1 LIIDICLFFFILVLL
16 FSHRHPHRCPFDL
29 FKKGRTGRFWRQRS
43 EGDGEESPMNWV
55 VYCIICGSSYVY
67 ESGQDL
73 PEICPLC
80 STRERKEGK
89 KLLKKEKKKKEVI
102 AISTSEFK
110 NRKVVK
116 TLGMV
121 SHEHIFGI
129 NLDGT
134 DLKKFNREISV
145 SWAEKVNEGRDLAIS
160 SIEDKALDLGGN
172 AVVGTDITY
181 NVLGT
186 HSGMVMMLVAAKG
199 TAVVV
204 E

>member
-1 LIIDICLFFFILVLL
+1 
-16 FSHRHPHRCPFDL
+16 
-29 FKKGRTGRFWRQRS
+29 
-43 EGDGEESPMNWV
+43 MNWV
-55 VYCIICGSSYVY
+55 VYCTICGGSYVY

-80 STRERKEGK
+80 SSRERREGRK
-89 KLLKKEKKKKEVI
+89 PLKKEKKRKEVI

-116 TLGMV
+116 TLGIV

-129 NLDGT
+129 NLDGA
-134 DLKKFNREISV
+134 DMRRFNREVAV
-145 SWAEKVNEGRDLAIS
+145 SWAEKVNEGRDLAIN
-160 SIEDKALDLGGN
+160 SIEDKTAEMGGN
-172 AVVGTDITY
+172 AVVGVDITY
-181 NVLGT
+181 NVLET
-186 HSGMVMMLVAAKG
+186 QSGIVMMLVVAKG

>member
-1 LIIDICLFFFILVLL
+1 
-16 FSHRHPHRCPFDL
+16 
-29 FKKGRTGRFWRQRS
+29 
-43 EGDGEESPMNWV
+43 MNWV
-55 VYCIICGSSYVY
+55 VYCTLCGGSYVY

-73 PEICPLC
+73 PEMCPLC
-80 STRERKEGK
+80 ANRERKDGK
-89 KLLKKEKKKKEVI
+89 KPLKKEKKKKEIV

-116 TLGMV
+116 TLGIV

-129 NLDGT
+129 NLDGA
-134 DLKKFNREISV
+134 DLRKFNREV
-145 SWAEKVNEGRDLAIS
+145 ALSWSEKLNEGRDLAIS
-160 SIEDKALDLGGN
+160 SIEEKTVELGGN
-172 AVVGTDITY
+172 AVVGVDISY

-186 HSGMVMMLVAAKG
+186 HSGIVMMLVAAKG

>member
-1 LIIDICLFFFILVLL
+1 
-16 FSHRHPHRCPFDL
+16 
-29 FKKGRTGRFWRQRS
+29 
-43 EGDGEESPMNWV
+43 MNWV
-55 VYCIICGSSYVY
+55 VYCTLCGSSYVY

-73 PEICPLC
+73 PEVCPLC
-80 STRERKEGK
+80 SNKERKEEK
-89 KLLKKEKKKKEVI
+89 RLLKKEKKKKEII

-116 TLGMV
+116 TLGIV

-129 NLDGT
+129 SLDGA
-134 DLKKFNREISV
+134 DLWKFNREVSV
-145 SWAEKVNEGRDLAIS
+145 SWAEKLNEGRDLAIS
-160 SIEDKALDLGGN
+160 SIEDKAVELGAN
-172 AVVGTDITY
+172 AVVGVDLTY

-186 HSGMVMMLVAAKG
+186 HNGIVMMLVAAKG

>member
-1 LIIDICLFFFILVLL
+1 
-16 FSHRHPHRCPFDL
+16 
-29 FKKGRTGRFWRQRS
+29 
-43 EGDGEESPMNWV
+43 MNWV
-55 VYCIICGSSYVY
+55 VYCTSCGSSYVY

-80 STRERKEGK
+80 SNRERKEGK
-89 KLLKKEKKKKEVI
+89 KLLKKEKKKKEII

-116 TLGMV
+116 TLGIV

-129 NLDGT
+129 NLDGA
-134 DLKKFNREISV
+134 DLRKFNKEVSV
-145 SWAEKVNEGRDLAIS
+145 SWVEKLNEGRDLAIS
-160 SIEDKALDLGGN
+160 SIEDKTVELGGN
-172 AVVGTDITY
+172 AVVGVDLTY

-186 HSGMVMMLVAAKG
+186 HSGIVMMLVAAKG